1 MGGFHYYKKIGYENR
16 RNNDR
21 ERIKM
26 KKEKTSITDKNIII
40 YGTGEIA
47 KKIFHELENEGKS
60 EQVAFFLDS
69 LMSKRVFCGKEV
81 HAPAFLGELD
91 TNSFCYYLGT
101 YTNTKSMREELFHHG
116 ILEENI
122 IEVEDYAIN
131 SLEKNITAINDIVF
145 FPEFDNSFVL
155 EQIASEMEYLFPVIF
170 DTGLMINA
178 SGQIADNYKNMHIQ
192 VVKELSF
199 DTNTI
204 ILVWDKAFLKDK
216 RLQLCKKVLCIDRSY
231 FDIIDIR
238 IFLRLN
244 YLLAGKKVCNEL
256 TEISRKNMEL
266 FSGKFHKAYVV
277 GNGPGCIEG
286 IHQIPKPEP
295 SLRIACNLFIKNK
308 AYMEMLKP
316 NLYAIADEAI
326 STGKLNSYIEM
337 IAEYITKHDCLL
349 AAPNELAMAFIKRY
363 PVCQSKV
370 IAVGLNAKTIS
381 FPTTGHMQVYRK
393 AYNVITA
400 LAIPIA
406 SSLCD
411 DIYIMG
417 CDGMKVEADNAWE
430 YADGIPA
437 NAGIKRNVGVENW
450 YSQYY
455 RQHIQYMEEMIRYGT
470 ENGKQYH
477 NISKSYIPV
486 LNQLS
491 QEKQP

>member
-1 MGGFHYYKKIGYENR
+1 MKIE
-16 RNNDR
+16 
-21 ERIKM
+21 E
-26 KKEKTSITDKNIII
+26 TSIKDKNIII

-47 KKIFHELENEGKS
+47 KKIFHELEKEGKS

-69 LMSKRVFCGKEV
+69 LMSKKVFCGKDV
-81 HAPAFLGELD
+81 HEPIFLDGLD
-91 TNSFCYYLGT
+91 ANSFCYYLGT

-116 ILEENI
+116 ILKENI

-131 SLEKNITAINDIVF
+131 SLEKNISAINNIVF
-145 FPEFDNSFVL
+145 FPEFDSSVAL
-155 EQIASEMEYLFPVIF
+155 ERIVSEMKYIFPVVF

-178 SGQIADNYKNMHIQ
+178 AGQIADNYKNMHIQ

-199 DTNTI
+199 DTDTV

-216 RLQLCKKVLCIDRSY
+216 RLQQYKKVLCIDQSY

-244 YLLAGKKVCNEL
+244 YLLAGEKSRDEL
-256 TEISRKNMEL
+256 VEISQKNMDMLSE
-266 FSGKFHKAYVV
+266 KFQKAYVV

-286 IHQIPKPEP
+286 ILKIPKLEP

-308 AYMEMLKP
+308 AYIEMLKP
-316 NLYAIADEAI
+316 NLYVIADEAI
-326 STGKLNSYIEM
+326 STGKMNSYFEM
-337 IAEYITKHDCLL
+337 IAEYITQYDCLL
-349 AAPNELAMAFIKRY
+349 AAPNELAMAFIKRH
-363 PVCQSKV
+363 PACRSKV

-411 DIYIMG
+411 EIYIMG
-417 CDGMKVEADNAWE
+417 CDGMKMETDNAWE
-430 YADGIPA
+430 YADGIPT

-455 RQHIQYMEEMIRYGT
+455 RQHIQYMEEMIHYGI
-470 ENGKQYH
+470 ENGKRYY

-486 LNQLS
+486 LAQLS
-491 QEKQP
+491 QKEQP